1 MDRFRSYS
9 DMKGELQ
16 MKSIYSNTS
25 KSLLLISLTYLFSQ
39 GFLLVLTGRWWDD
52 WCMWGASEDIL
63 VEWAQQAAL
72 IPGKWIWLIERSM
85 SDRWHF
91 GLVFLLMYFVG
102 ILIYFILKD
111 SKFFSDK
118 ACFYIIIIYVNFP
131 CFDARAF
138 LCVML
143 YVECLFLFVLAA
155 YFMIRGVCAER
166 IGSKIVLRL
175 VSLGLFSLS
184 FWTESL
190 LFFYAVPFLYL
201 YANEVR
207 RAGEGKKI
215 SLKLLIRL
223 IPSVF
228 KYTDYI
234 LLPFLFYFWKRLY
247 YPVYGRYAGY
257 NLVSIKS
264 IVAAMVNQ
272 LRFAFRLMCNIFSSD
287 IWSWIYGLVGLV
299 CLMILLF
306 ATKLHKYEQAER
318 LEAEERGMYYILFG
332 IIVLVCGIF
341 PYEVIRGRA
350 LETVTITGRDSML
363 MPLGCAIIIYYML
376 DALRMQKRFII
387 LIYCYAVLVSQIHFN
402 VWYMEYQKDWYYQ
415 EAWAAQIANIEE
427 VRDNNTFIILE
438 EDAGVVGGHAFYT
451 FTWNANRVFGDEQ
464 RLFMPVAGG
473 HHLFQVIQKE
483 QETIGPGQFGIS
495 NYDFNDTAIDGIIV
509 STCTISVR
517 DVITLKF
524 AEIFD
529 KDAYEEKVKTAASL
543 GYIPITPNQSD
554 QVMKALEEGRLTRE
568 AVYII
573 TGK

>member
-1 MDRFRSYS
+1 M
-9 DMKGELQ
+9 
-16 MKSIYSNTS
+16 
-25 KSLLLISLTYLFSQ
+25 
-39 GFLLVLTGRWWDD
+39 
-52 WCMWGASEDIL
+52 
-63 VEWAQQAAL
+63 
-72 IPGKWIWLIERSM
+72 
-85 SDRWHF
+85 
-91 GLVFLLMYFVG
+91 
-102 ILIYFILKD
+102 
-111 SKFFSDK
+111 
-118 ACFYIIIIYVNFP
+118 
-131 CFDARAF
+131 
-138 LCVML
+138 
-143 YVECLFLFVLAA
+143 
-155 YFMIRGVCAER
+155 
-166 IGSKIVLRL
+166 
-175 VSLGLFSLS
+175 
-184 FWTESL
+184 
-190 LFFYAVPFLYL
+190 
-201 YANEVR
+201 
-207 RAGEGKKI
+207 
-215 SLKLLIRL
+215 
-223 IPSVF
+223 
-228 KYTDYI
+228 
-234 LLPFLFYFWKRLY
+234 
-247 YPVYGRYAGY
+247 
-257 NLVSIKS
+257 
-264 IVAAMVNQ
+264 
-272 LRFAFRLMCNIFSSD
+272 
-287 IWSWIYGLVGLV
+287 
-299 CLMILLF
+299 
-306 ATKLHKYEQAER
+306 
-318 LEAEERGMYYILFG
+318 EAEERGMYYILFG